1 MKAVRVATFRVAET
15 GGGQEG
21 SWRRLVSLWFASV
34 FGLYR
39 SIELYAATGIPSKS
53 VFHANET
60 FIQRKVLTKS

>member
-1 MKAVRVATFRVAET
+1 MRGATLRVAET

-21 SWRRLVSLWFASV
+21 SWQRLASLCFSSV
-34 FGLYR
+34 FGLHR

-60 FIQRKVLTKS
+60 FIQRKLLAKS